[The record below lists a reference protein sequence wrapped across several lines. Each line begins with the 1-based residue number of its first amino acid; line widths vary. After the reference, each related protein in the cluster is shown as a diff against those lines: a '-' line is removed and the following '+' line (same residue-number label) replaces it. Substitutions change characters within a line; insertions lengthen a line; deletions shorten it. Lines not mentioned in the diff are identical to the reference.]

1 MHTRRHRVLGVVA
14 ALALVATGISGVA
27 HASVRQANADAVI
40 YVPRDVPTIQRAVD
54 RAKPGAMVLVAPG
67 VYHEAVTVTHPN
79 IVIRGES
86 RAATIVD
93 CDFSDDGA
101 KAHAFHVTANGVA
114 IENLTARNCHNNGF
128 YWTDVKGYRGS
139 YLTAIRNGDY
149 GIYAFN
155 STYGQFDHDYASG
168 SPDAGF
174 YIGQCFPCH
183 AVISDVESE
192 WNGLGY
198 SGTNAGGSLVIM
210 RSSFHD
216 NRAGIVPNSGTEE
229 KLFPQ
234 RDLTIVGNT
243 VYSNNNARTAAIDIA
258 TTATGNGILI
268 AGGSNN
274 IIERNLVY
282 HHDIG
287 GIGVV
292 PLPEKI
298 LTPKPDARNFD
309 ARHNVVRGNVVSGSK
324 YDLLLVATI
333 DSATDAGAN
342 CFSANRHASSLPADL
357 ERLVPCAGRP
367 SGPFQTD
374 LGTFAAELGGS
385 KPPGADFRTVVLPNP
400 RPLPD
405 LPQARTAPARP
416 ATSEP
421 ELSVPVDRIGVPKAP
436 PGTTYGVPLTGT
448 S

>member
-1 MHTRRHRVLGVVA
+1 MHIRGQVLRIVA
-14 ALALVATGISGVA
+14 VLALVATGVGGVA
-27 HASVRQANADAVI
+27 HASVRQASPSAVI
-40 YVPRDVPTIQRAVD
+40 HVPKDVPTIQRAVD
-54 RAKPGAMVLVAPG
+54 RAKPGTLVLVAPG
-67 VYHEAVTVTHPN
+67 VYHEAVAVTHPN
-79 IVIRGES
+79 IVIRGED
-86 RAATIVD
+86 RATAIVD

-114 IENLTARNCHNNGF
+114 IENLTARNCHTNGF
-128 YWTDVKGYRGS
+128 YWEKVRGYRGS

-149 GIYAFN
+149 GIYAFG

-198 SGTNAGGSLVIM
+198 SGTNAGGSLVIQ

-243 VYSNNNARTAAIDIA
+243 VYANNNAQTAGIDIA

-274 IIERNLVY
+274 VVERNLVY
-282 HHDIG
+282 HHDIS

-292 PLPEKI
+292 PLPEKV
-298 LTPKPDARNFD
+298 LTPSPRAKNFD
-309 ARHNVVRGNVVSGSK
+309 ARHNVIRGNVVSASK
-324 YDLLLVATI
+324 YDLLLVSTI
-333 DSATDAGAN
+333 DSASDAGAN
-342 CFSANRHASSLPADL
+342 CFSANRHASSLPVDL
-357 ERLVPCAGRP
+357 ERLVPCAGKP

-385 KPPGADFRTVVLPNP
+385 KPPGADFRTVALPNP
-400 RPLPD
+400 PTLANLPH
-405 LPQARTAPARP
+405 ARTAPARP
-416 ATSEP
+416 ATNEP
-421 ELSVPVDRIGVPKAP
+421 ELSVNVDRVGVPSAP
-436 PGTTYGVPLTGT
+436 PGASTG
-448 S
+448 